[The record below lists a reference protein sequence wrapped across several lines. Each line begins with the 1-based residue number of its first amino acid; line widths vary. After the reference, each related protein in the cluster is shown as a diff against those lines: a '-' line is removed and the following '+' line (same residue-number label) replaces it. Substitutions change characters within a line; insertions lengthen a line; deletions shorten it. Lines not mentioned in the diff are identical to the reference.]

1 MRGEKHHNQW
11 CVGAL
16 APTSLALQQRR
27 GEGRERREREREP
40 SRKEVHA
47 SSRGASKQ
55 VFMGGL
61 IVYNLLAARRSASVY
76 GKTASSMRDGWGCLA
91 WRPSL
96 AFFASWVLSVAS
108 LAAGAGGS
116 QLMRELLP
124 SGAYCISHAS
134 FWFEFRLRSSGFG
147 QRNYTPRGVGNS
159 VPLVLLCISAGR
171 SLPPVFKTHHKP
183 ITEKSK
189 AGAWPAYRPI
199 FGVPVLVYAPL
210 PLRQRSARTGPQLG
224 STWQRMLPRATTC
237 STCRGE
243 ARRSRAHTTRRH
255 APPRRPNA
263 CLCIFR
269 NMKSSLPAACFRAT
283 RGICTAPS
291 IECSFRTAAWTC
303 LYWTRSQPME
313 SCNSAGGI
321 S

>member
-1 MRGEKHHNQW
+1 MLYFGLNSVFVRQASDSATIPHVGSEIVFPW
-11 CVGAL
+11 SSCVSPQA
-16 APTSLALQQRR
+16 
-27 GEGRERREREREP
+27 
-40 SRKEVHA
+40 
-47 SSRGASKQ
+47 
-55 VFMGGL
+55 
-61 IVYNLLAARRSASVY
+61 
-76 GKTASSMRDGWGCLA
+76 
-91 WRPSL
+91 
-96 AFFASWVLSVAS
+96 VAS
-108 LAAGAGGS
+108 
-116 QLMRELLP
+116 
-124 SGAYCISHAS
+124 
-134 FWFEFRLRSSGFG
+134 
-147 QRNYTPRGVGNS
+147 
-159 VPLVLLCISAGR
+159 PLFS
-171 SLPPVFKTHHKP
+171 KP
-183 ITEKSK
+183 ITNPSQKKSK
-189 AGAWPAYRPI
+189 AGPALPAYRPI

-224 STWQRMLPRATTC
+224 STWQRMLLRATTC

-303 LYWTRSQPME
+303 LYWTRSRPMG